1 MYSEDLTSP
10 IARFLAM
17 QTDHM
22 KKIRD
27 NLPGGPENFKFYI
40 PTGEVDWYTFWSY
53 IAEHRPVDCALETD
67 WYKIYFH
74 SSSLTWKGLNK
85 VKDPYFDKYLEL
97 HVKELSEYEIRA
109 QSIRNWERYNNKK

>member
-53 IAEHRPVDCALETD
+53 LAAHRPGDSALETD
-67 WYKIYFH
+67 LYKIYFH

-85 VKDPYFDKYLEL
+85 VKEKKKKKKRERE
-97 HVKELSEYEIRA
+97 VKELYEYEIRA
-109 QSIRNWERYNNKK
+109 QSIRNWEKKKKKK